1 MPFTRLVKRDDAAAI
16 AEILDRNREFMAPTE
31 PDRAESFYTVEGQSQ
46 IIGVA
51 LADYQAG
58 IRLPHV
64 ILDDD
69 GTVVGR
75 ATLNEIVRGPLQSAS
90 LGYYVDGRRNG
101 RGLASRAT
109 AEMVSIAF
117 GELGLHRVQAGTQ
130 PQNLASQRVL
140 IKNGFRQYGYAPEYL
155 KLAGEWRDELLFQRV
170 ATDLVDEQAA
180 NYPRTGMEDFR
191 S

>member
-1 MPFTRLVKRDDAAAI
+1 VPFTRLVRRDDAAAI
-16 AEILDRNREFMAPTE
+16 VEILNRSRELMAPTE
-31 PDRAESFYTVEGQSQ
+31 PDRNESFYTVDGQLQ
-46 IIGVA
+46 VIGVA
-51 LADYQAG
+51 LTEHQAG

-69 GTVVGR
+69 GSVVGR
-75 ATLNEIVRGPLQSAS
+75 ATLNEIVRGPLQSTS

-130 PQNLASQRVL
+130 PENLASQRVL
-140 IKNGFRQYGYAPEYL
+140 VKNSFRQYGYAPKYL
-155 KLAGEWRDELLFQRV
+155 LLAGEWRDEVLFQRL
-170 ATDLVDEQAA
+170 ATDRVDGQRAD
-180 NYPRTGMEDFR
+180 YPRSAITR
-191 S
+191 P

>member
-1 MPFTRLVKRDDAAAI
+1 LVPFTRLIQRDDAAAI
-16 AEILDRNREFMAPTE
+16 AEILNRSREFMAPTE
-31 PDRAESFYTVEGQSQ
+31 PARDESFYTVEGQLQ

-51 LADYQAG
+51 LTEHQAG

-69 GTVVGR
+69 GGVVGR

-101 RGLASRAT
+101 RGFASRAT

-130 PQNLASQRVL
+130 LENLASQRVL
-140 IKNGFRQYGYAPEYL
+140 VKNSFSQYGYAPGYL
-155 KLAGEWRDELLFQRV
+155 FLAGRWRDEVLFQRL
-170 ATDLVDEQAA
+170 ATDRVDGQVAD
-180 NYPRTGMEDFR
+180 YPRSAITR
-191 S
+191 P

>member
-1 MPFTRLVKRDDAAAI
+1 VPFTRVVQRDDAAVL
-16 AEILDRNREFMAPTE
+16 AEILKRSREFMAPTA
-31 PDRAESFYTVEGQSQ
+31 PYRDESFYTVEGQLQ

-51 LADYQAG
+51 LAEHQAG

-69 GTVVGR
+69 GAVVGR

-90 LGYYVDGRRNG
+90 LGYFVDERRNG
-101 RGLASRAT
+101 RGFASRAT

-130 PQNLASQRVL
+130 LENLASQRVL
-140 IKNGFRQYGYAPEYL
+140 AKNGFLQYGYAPGYL
-155 KLAGEWRDELLFQRV
+155 LLAGQWRDELLFQRL
-170 ATDLVDEQAA
+170 ATDRGDGQAA
-180 NYPRTGMEDFR
+180 DYPSSAITRP
-191 S
+191 